1 MPFLPLLLVG
11 GVATWYLLRMRSL
24 GTNINFILRNIRVKG
39 GSILQPNIEL
49 TIGAQN
55 PTNQAATLKSLVGT
69 IEYQGQ
75 TIASFNSF
83 DQVVI
88 QGNTET
94 IIKINAIP
102 NVLSVLNVIKQIIIN
117 RQPGKV
123 ISITGKANVNN
134 IVVPLNSS
142 FQF

>member
-24 GTNINFILRNIRVKG
+24 GTNINFIFRNIRVKG
-39 GSILQPNIEL
+39 GSLLQPNLEI

-69 IEYQGQ
+69 IDYQGK
-75 TIASFNSF
+75 TIANFSTF
-83 DQVVI
+83 DQVLI

-94 IIKINAIP
+94 IIKIIAVP
-102 NVLSVLNVIKQIIIN
+102 NVISVLNVIKQIIVN

-134 IVVPLNSS
+134 IVVPFNSS

>member
-1 MPFLPLLLVG
+1 MPFLPLLLIG
-11 GVATWYLLRMRSL
+11 GVTTWYLLRMRNL
-24 GTNINFILRNIRVKG
+24 GTSINFIFRNIRVKG

-55 PTNQAATLKSLVGT
+55 PTNQTASLRSIVGT
-69 IEYQGQ
+69 LEYEGK
-75 TIASFNSF
+75 TIANFTSF
-83 DQVVI
+83 DTVLI

-102 NVLSVLNVIKQIIIN
+102 NVISVLNVIKQIIVN

-123 ISITGKANVNN
+123 ISIKGKANVNN
-134 IVVPLNSS
+134 IVVPFNSS

>member
-1 MPFLPLLLVG
+1 MRFFPLLIIG

-24 GTNINFILRNIRVKG
+24 GTNINFLFRNIRVKG

-55 PTNQAATLKSLVGT
+55 PTNQTAILRSLVGR
-69 IEYQGQ
+69 IEYQGK
-75 TIASFNSF
+75 TIATFSNFE
-83 DQVVI
+83 QVQI

-102 NVLSVLNVIKQIIIN
+102 NLISVYNVIKQIIVD

-123 ISITGKANVNN
+123 ISINGKANVNN
-134 IVVPLNSS
+134 IVVPVNSS
-142 FQF
+142 LQF